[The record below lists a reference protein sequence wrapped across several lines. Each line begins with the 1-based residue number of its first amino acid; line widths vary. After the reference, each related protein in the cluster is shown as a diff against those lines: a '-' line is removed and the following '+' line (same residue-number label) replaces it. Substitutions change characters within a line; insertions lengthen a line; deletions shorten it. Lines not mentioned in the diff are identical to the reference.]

1 MKIDL
6 STKIDKEIFE
16 MIGLSTKTIKQ
27 DLNKAGHIGT
37 HFDVMD
43 KKFSIDN
50 AITKGRVFDISGL
63 NHEKVMPEDIDL
75 NSVQPHEFIMFYT
88 GILKK
93 YGYGTKEYFSTYIE
107 LSDELVEALIE
118 KNINFIGVDMA
129 GAKKP
134 ADHPRVDQYCADH
147 GIFIIENLNHLDLLL
162 KETNGNPFTAYTFPV
177 NMEGFTGLP
186 CRIIAEA
193 S

>member
-6 STKIDKEIFE
+6 SVKVDKETLE
-16 MIGLSTKTIKQ
+16 LIGLSTKAIEQ
-27 DLNKAGHIGT
+27 NLDKAGHIGT

-43 KKFSIDN
+43 KEFSIEN
-50 AITKGRVFDISGL
+50 AITKGRIFDISSL
-63 NHEKVMPEDIDL
+63 NSEKVMPEDIDL
-75 NSVQPHEFIMFYT
+75 SSVQPHDFIMFYT

-107 LSDELVEALIE
+107 LSDELVDALIA
-118 KNINFIGVDMA
+118 KKVNFIGVDMA

-134 ADHPRVDQYCADH
+134 ADHPRIDQHCANH
-147 GIFIIENLNHLDLLL
+147 GIFVIENLNHLDLLL
-162 KETNGNPFTAYTFPV
+162 EESKRNHFTTYTFPV
-177 NMEGFTGLP
+177 NMVGFTGLP
-186 CRIIAEA
+186 CRIIAEI